1 LGAIDSL
8 KDAGDSLKLDQEEAL
23 VLSQLLKQK
32 DLEMDDDESSEEGS
46 EVLLDDDEKHNN
58 HSDFDLSSVEDNNN
72 FINLHPQA
80 MCVFQQKQFK

>member
-1 LGAIDSL
+1 MGAIDSL

-23 VLSQLLKQK
+23 VLSHLLKQK
-32 DLEMDDDESSEEGS
+32 DLEMDDGESSEEGS